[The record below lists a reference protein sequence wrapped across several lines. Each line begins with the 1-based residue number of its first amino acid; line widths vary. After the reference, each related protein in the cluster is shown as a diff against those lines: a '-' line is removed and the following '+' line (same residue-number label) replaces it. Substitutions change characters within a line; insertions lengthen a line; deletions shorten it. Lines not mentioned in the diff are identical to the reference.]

1 MSNTVG
7 HARVAPL
14 ELSVAAVVAAIVAI
28 EVCFVAT
35 LLGVGLVRELGG
47 HVSCTDGWTVARTAQ
62 GRIACLSPG
71 SELPTNWVRISSVR

>member
-1 MSNTVG
+1 MVG

-35 LLGVGLVRELGG
+35 LLGVGLVRALGG
-47 HVSCTDGWTVARTAQ
+47 HVS
-62 GRIACLSPG
+62 
-71 SELPTNWVRISSVR
+71 